1 MKNSSADFPTLNY
14 KPCRVVAIGDRNCFI
29 WPLTTSTKA
38 KIRKLLDDETLAIKF
53 NSTLEQIPPY
63 SCAECGIDI
72 TLFDTVREAVASG
85 AHGKRFLCNA
95 LQQESLTGNGVLH
108 TIHCENG
115 HVQPVVMGW
124 PYSTFNWIF
133 DVEESAPAEVAA
145 ADVEDVGA
153 SQQHRRRATG

>member
-14 KPCRVVAIGDRNCFI
+14 KPCRVVVIGDRNCFI
-29 WPLTTSTKA
+29 WPLTASTKA
-38 KIRKLLDDETLAIKF
+38 KIRELLEDETLVIKF

-72 TLFDTVREAVASG
+72 TLFDTVREAVSSG
-85 AHGKRFLCNA
+85 AHAKRFLCDA
-95 LQQESLTGNGVLH
+95 LQRDSLAGNGVLH

-124 PYSTFNWIF
+124 PYLTFNWIY
-133 DVEESAPAEVAA
+133 DVEETAPAEVAGA
-145 ADVEDVGA
+145 PADDVRT
-153 SQQHRRRATG
+153 SRQHRRQATG